1 MKKIST
7 FLTQFSV
14 FHNNMDAKKQIM
26 SSSSVNVAKIIAM
39 GRSGTGGLWLS
50 SSILYHLAKST
61 GDVWQNNNE

>member
-39 GRSGTGGLWLS
+39 GRSGTGGL
-50 SSILYHLAKST
+50 
-61 GDVWQNNNE
+61 